1 MRPSQRDVAAAQEG
15 RWSAVNK
22 LMTSDAAT
30 FVLKPWTERVCAA
43 PVQTVHGTGLPLG
56 TYEGGPAGRTFDGT
70 GPSVVGTYA
79 RVGVLV
85 TDVKGADQVQ
95 TTVRIPAAMNGI
107 PPRRTPPRC

>member
-1 MRPSQRDVAAAQEG
+1 MRPSLSDVAAAQEG
-15 RWSAVNK
+15 GWSAVNK
-22 LMTSDAAT
+22 LMTSDAAIS
-30 FVLKPWTERVCAA
+30 VLKPWTERCCAA
-43 PVQTVHGTGLPLG
+43 PVQTVRGTGLPVG
-56 TYEGGPAGRTFDGT
+56 TYAGHPAFQTFDGT
-70 GPSVVGTYA
+70 GPSTVGIYA